1 MVSVSLVIGERL
13 GNSIRKNPEK
23 KMIEVVEKEINANL
37 TIKLINISKYLV
49 KN

>member
-1 MVSVSLVIGERL
+1 MVSVSLVIDERL
-13 GNSIRKNPEK
+13 GNRIRKNPEK
-23 KMIEVVEKEINANL
+23 KMIEVVEKEINPNL